1 MKTLQTIPRILTLSC
16 TATTAMWMFSYMTLL
31 FGGQASGEVLFV
43 LAGLSLVLA
52 GMINTTNGGNGI
64 QAMWIGVI
72 SAFFNLL
79 LLGSLVGGG
88 GGEEVLSKGAL
99 WFGILLVGS
108 IGLAFLG
115 SSIARAL
122 KPCQKEFDWQYEFF
136 VSVSLLVFLMLVTGG
151 LVTGLEAGLAVPD
164 WPNSYGHNMLLYPL
178 TEMISSENDGIFF
191 EHAHRLTGMFV
202 GIASLV
208 LLVCAWRWSSNKV
221 VRAAATVVFF
231 MVCLQGLLGGL
242 RVTGYLTLSQDR
254 ELLNPNVWIGVVH
267 GVVGQLIF
275 AGFVWIAAMMSP
287 AWKDDSTANKTNRG
301 DVRLGWVLVCSMVLQ
316 LILGAVYRHMLGDE
330 TLAPKA
336 THILL
341 RSSLFVSMS
350 LKFLCNFQSRSGTG
364 LSRTSSTVPAVLP
377 FPSNET
383 PGPYNPPS
391 AAILHESRFLRS
403 TATAFQGP
411 SPIIDGGPDMLFVLS
426 ETMSGVSFNQFS
438 TSSE

>member
-16 TATTAMWMFSYMTLL
+16 TATTVMWVFSYMTLL

-52 GMINTTNGGNGI
+52 GMINTANGGNGI
-64 QAMWIGVI
+64 QAMWIGAI

-99 WFGILLVGS
+99 WFCILLVGS
-108 IGLAFLG
+108 IGLTCMG
-115 SSIARAL
+115 SRIARAL

-151 LVTGLEAGLAVPD
+151 LVTGLDAGLAVPD

-202 GIASLV
+202 GLASLV
-208 LLVCAWRWSSNKV
+208 MLVCAWRWSSNKV

-242 RVTGYLTLSQDR
+242 RVTGHLTLSQDR
-254 ELLNPNVWIGVVH
+254 ELLNPNVWMGVVH

-275 AGFVWIAAMMSP
+275 AGLVWIAAMMSP
-287 AWKDDSTANKTNRG
+287 AWKDRSVDTNTTKK
-301 DVRLGWVLVCSMVLQ
+301 DVRLGFILVCAMVFQ

-336 THILL
+336 THILYTHIFVAFVVLVVVVLFGL
-341 RSSLFVSMS
+341 RLLAIENNVLKTYGKILLTLVGLQILLGGGALIAILVKSGDLISVYEVILTTLHQANGALLLGASVASLAWV
-350 LKFLCNFQSRSGTG
+350 R
-364 LSRTSSTVPAVLP
+364 RTSRV
-377 FPSNET
+377 
-383 PGPYNPPS
+383 
-391 AAILHESRFLRS
+391 
-403 TATAFQGP
+403 
-411 SPIIDGGPDMLFVLS
+411 
-426 ETMSGVSFNQFS
+426 
-438 TSSE
+438 

>member
-43 LAGLSLVLA
+43 LAELSLVLA

-64 QAMWIGVI
+64 QAMWIGAI

-99 WFGILLVGS
+99 WFGILVVGS
-108 IGLAFLG
+108 IGLTYTG
-115 SSIARAL
+115 SRIARSL

-202 GIASLV
+202 GLASLV
-208 LLVCAWRWSSNKV
+208 MLVCAWRWSSNKV
-221 VRAAATVVFF
+221 VRAIATVVFF

-336 THILL
+336 THILYTHIFIAFVVLIVVVIFAL
-341 RSSLFVSMS
+341 RLLAYDHRV
-350 LKFLCNFQSRSGTG
+350 LKTYGKLLLTLVGVQLLLGGGALVAIIINKGVEIPTYE
-364 LSRTSSTVPAVLP
+364 VVL
-377 FPSNET
+377 T
-383 PGPYNPPS
+383 T
-391 AAILHESRFLRS
+391 LHQANGAL
-403 TATAFQGP
+403 
-411 SPIIDGGPDMLFVLS
+411 LL
-426 ETMSGVSFNQFS
+426 GVSIASLAWTKRACRVQ
-438 TSSE
+438 

>member
-64 QAMWIGVI
+64 QAMWIGAI

-88 GGEEVLSKGAL
+88 GGEEVLCKGAL
-99 WFGILLVGS
+99 WFDILLVGS
-108 IGLAFLG
+108 IGLTFLG

-202 GIASLV
+202 GLASLV
-208 LLVCAWRWSSNKV
+208 MLVCAWRWSSNKV
-221 VRAAATVVFF
+221 VRATATVVFF

-254 ELLNPNVWIGVVH
+254 ELLNPNVWMGVVH

-336 THILL
+336 THILYTHIFIAFVVLIVVVIFAL
-341 RSSLFVSMS
+341 RLLAYDHRVLKTYGKLLLTLVGVQLLLGGGALIAIIINKGVEIPTYEVVLTTLHQANGALLLGASIASLAWTKRACRV
-350 LKFLCNFQSRSGTG
+350 Q
-364 LSRTSSTVPAVLP
+364 
-377 FPSNET
+377 
-383 PGPYNPPS
+383 
-391 AAILHESRFLRS
+391 
-403 TATAFQGP
+403 
-411 SPIIDGGPDMLFVLS
+411 
-426 ETMSGVSFNQFS
+426 
-438 TSSE
+438 

>member
-64 QAMWIGVI
+64 QAMWIGAI

-108 IGLAFLG
+108 IGLTFLG

-208 LLVCAWRWSSNKV
+208 MLVCAWRWSSNKV
-221 VRAAATVVFF
+221 VRATATVVFF

-336 THILL
+336 THILYTHIFIAFVVLIVVVIFAL
-341 RSSLFVSMS
+341 RLLAYDHRVLKTYGKLLMTLVGVQLLLGGGALIAIIINKGVEIPTYEVVLTTLHQANGALLLGASIASLAWTKRACRV
-350 LKFLCNFQSRSGTG
+350 Q
-364 LSRTSSTVPAVLP
+364 
-377 FPSNET
+377 
-383 PGPYNPPS
+383 
-391 AAILHESRFLRS
+391 
-403 TATAFQGP
+403 
-411 SPIIDGGPDMLFVLS
+411 
-426 ETMSGVSFNQFS
+426 
-438 TSSE
+438 

>member
-16 TATTAMWMFSYMTLL
+16 TATTVMWVFSYMTLL

-52 GMINTTNGGNGI
+52 GMINTANGGNGI
-64 QAMWIGVI
+64 QAMWIGAI

-99 WFGILLVGS
+99 WFCILLVGS
-108 IGLAFLG
+108 IGLTCMG
-115 SSIARAL
+115 SRIARAL

-151 LVTGLEAGLAVPD
+151 LVTGLDAGLAVPD

-202 GIASLV
+202 GLASLV
-208 LLVCAWRWSSNKV
+208 MLVCAWRWSSNKV
-221 VRAAATVVFF
+221 VRATATVVFF

-254 ELLNPNVWIGVVH
+254 ELLNPNVWMGVVH

-275 AGFVWIAAMMSP
+275 AGLVWIAAMMSP
-287 AWKDDSTANKTNRG
+287 AWKDDTIANKTNRG

-336 THILL
+336 THILYTHMFIAFVVLVVVVIFAL
-341 RSSLFVSMS
+341 RLLAYDHRVLKTYGKLLMTLVGVQLLLGGGALIAIIINKGVEIPTYEVVLTTLHQANGALLLGASIASLAWTKRACRV
-350 LKFLCNFQSRSGTG
+350 Q
-364 LSRTSSTVPAVLP
+364 
-377 FPSNET
+377 
-383 PGPYNPPS
+383 
-391 AAILHESRFLRS
+391 
-403 TATAFQGP
+403 
-411 SPIIDGGPDMLFVLS
+411 
-426 ETMSGVSFNQFS
+426 
-438 TSSE
+438 

>member
-64 QAMWIGVI
+64 QAMWIGAI

-108 IGLAFLG
+108 IGLTFLG

-202 GIASLV
+202 GLASLV
-208 LLVCAWRWSSNKV
+208 MLVCAWRWSSNKV
-221 VRAAATVVFF
+221 VRATATVVFF

-336 THILL
+336 THILYTHIFIAFVVLIVVVIFAL
-341 RSSLFVSMS
+341 RLLAYDHRVLKTYGKLLLTLVGVQLLLGGGALIAIIINKGVEIPTYEVVLTTLHQANGALLLGASIASLAWTKRACRV
-350 LKFLCNFQSRSGTG
+350 Q
-364 LSRTSSTVPAVLP
+364 
-377 FPSNET
+377 
-383 PGPYNPPS
+383 
-391 AAILHESRFLRS
+391 
-403 TATAFQGP
+403 
-411 SPIIDGGPDMLFVLS
+411 
-426 ETMSGVSFNQFS
+426 
-438 TSSE
+438 

>member
-16 TATTAMWMFSYMTLL
+16 TATTVMWVFSYMTLL

-52 GMINTTNGGNGI
+52 GMINTANGGNGI
-64 QAMWIGVI
+64 QAMWIGAI

-99 WFGILLVGS
+99 WFCILLVGS
-108 IGLAFLG
+108 IGLTCMG
-115 SSIARAL
+115 SRIARAL

-151 LVTGLEAGLAVPD
+151 LVTGLDAGLAVPD

-202 GIASLV
+202 GLASLV
-208 LLVCAWRWSSNKV
+208 MLVCAWRWSSNKV

-242 RVTGYLTLSQDR
+242 RVTGHLTLSQDR
-254 ELLNPNVWIGVVH
+254 ELLNPNVWMGVVH

-275 AGFVWIAAMMSP
+275 AGLVWIAAMMSP
-287 AWKDDSTANKTNRG
+287 AWKDDSIANKTNRG

-336 THILL
+336 THILYTHMFIAFVVLVVVVIFAL
-341 RSSLFVSMS
+341 RLLAYDHRVLKTYGKLLMTLVGVQLLLGGGALIAIIINKGVEIPTYEVVLTTLHQANGALLLGASIASLAWAKRACRV
-350 LKFLCNFQSRSGTG
+350 Q
-364 LSRTSSTVPAVLP
+364 
-377 FPSNET
+377 
-383 PGPYNPPS
+383 
-391 AAILHESRFLRS
+391 
-403 TATAFQGP
+403 
-411 SPIIDGGPDMLFVLS
+411 
-426 ETMSGVSFNQFS
+426 
-438 TSSE
+438 

>member
-64 QAMWIGVI
+64 QAMWIGAI

-108 IGLAFLG
+108 IGLTFMG
-115 SSIARAL
+115 SRIARAL

-178 TEMISSENDGIFF
+178 TEMMSSENDGIFF

-202 GIASLV
+202 GLASLV
-208 LLVCAWRWSSNKV
+208 MLVCAWRWSSNKV
-221 VRAAATVVFF
+221 VRAIATVVFF

-242 RVTGYLTLSQDR
+242 RVTGHLTLSQDR
-254 ELLNPNVWIGVVH
+254 ELLNPNVWNNRW
-267 GVVGQLIF
+267 
-275 AGFVWIAAMMSP
+275 AGRVW
-287 AWKDDSTANKTNRG
+287 DS
-301 DVRLGWVLVCSMVLQ
+301 V
-316 LILGAVYRHMLGDE
+316 
-330 TLAPKA
+330 
-336 THILL
+336 
-341 RSSLFVSMS
+341 
-350 LKFLCNFQSRSGTG
+350 
-364 LSRTSSTVPAVLP
+364 
-377 FPSNET
+377 
-383 PGPYNPPS
+383 
-391 AAILHESRFLRS
+391 
-403 TATAFQGP
+403 
-411 SPIIDGGPDMLFVLS
+411 
-426 ETMSGVSFNQFS
+426 
-438 TSSE
+438 

>member
-64 QAMWIGVI
+64 QAMWIGAI
-72 SAFFNLL
+72 SALFNLL

-108 IGLAFLG
+108 IGLTFTG
-115 SSIARAL
+115 SRIARTL
-122 KPCQKEFDWQYEFF
+122 KPCQEELDWQYEFF

-208 LLVCAWRWSSNKV
+208 MLVCAWRWSSNKV
-221 VRAAATVVFF
+221 VRATATVVFF

-336 THILL
+336 THILYTHIFIAFVVLIVVVIFAL
-341 RSSLFVSMS
+341 RLLAYDHRVLKTYGKLLLTLVGVQLLLGGGALIAIIINKGVEIPTYEVVLTTLHQANGALLLGASVASLAWV
-350 LKFLCNFQSRSGTG
+350 KRACRVQ
-364 LSRTSSTVPAVLP
+364 
-377 FPSNET
+377 
-383 PGPYNPPS
+383 
-391 AAILHESRFLRS
+391 
-403 TATAFQGP
+403 
-411 SPIIDGGPDMLFVLS
+411 
-426 ETMSGVSFNQFS
+426 
-438 TSSE
+438 

>member
-16 TATTAMWMFSYMTLL
+16 AATTAMWMFSYMTLL

-88 GGEEVLSKGAL
+88 CGEEVLSKGTL

-208 LLVCAWRWSSNKV
+208 MLVCAWRWSSNKV
-221 VRAAATVVFF
+221 VRATATVVFF

-287 AWKDDSTANKTNRG
+287 AWKDDSIANKTNRG

-336 THILL
+336 THILYTHIFIAFVVLVVVVIFAL
-341 RSSLFVSMS
+341 RLLAYDHGVLKTYGKLLMTLVGVQLLLGGGALIAIIINKGVEIPTYEVVLTTLHQANGALLLGASIASLAWTKRDCRV
-350 LKFLCNFQSRSGTG
+350 Q
-364 LSRTSSTVPAVLP
+364 
-377 FPSNET
+377 
-383 PGPYNPPS
+383 
-391 AAILHESRFLRS
+391 
-403 TATAFQGP
+403 
-411 SPIIDGGPDMLFVLS
+411 
-426 ETMSGVSFNQFS
+426 
-438 TSSE
+438 

>member
-16 TATTAMWMFSYMTLL
+16 TATTVMWVFSYMTLL

-52 GMINTTNGGNGI
+52 GMINTANGGNGI
-64 QAMWIGVI
+64 QAMWIGAI

-108 IGLAFLG
+108 IGLTCMG
-115 SSIARAL
+115 SRIARAL

-151 LVTGLEAGLAVPD
+151 LVTGLDAGLAVPD

-202 GIASLV
+202 GLASLV
-208 LLVCAWRWSSNKV
+208 MLVCAWRWSSNKV

-242 RVTGYLTLSQDR
+242 RVTGHLTLSQDR
-254 ELLNPNVWIGVVH
+254 ELLNPNVWMGVVH

-275 AGFVWIAAMMSP
+275 AGLVWIAAMMSP
-287 AWKDDSTANKTNRG
+287 AWKDDSIANKTNRG

-336 THILL
+336 THILYTHMFIAFVVLVVVVIFAL
-341 RSSLFVSMS
+341 RLLAYDHRVLKTYGKLLMTLVGVQLLLGGGALIAIIINKGVEIPTYEVVLTTLHQANGALLLGASIASLAWTKRACRV
-350 LKFLCNFQSRSGTG
+350 Q
-364 LSRTSSTVPAVLP
+364 
-377 FPSNET
+377 
-383 PGPYNPPS
+383 
-391 AAILHESRFLRS
+391 
-403 TATAFQGP
+403 
-411 SPIIDGGPDMLFVLS
+411 
-426 ETMSGVSFNQFS
+426 
-438 TSSE
+438 